1 MIVAIVFGC
10 FVYTANNTI
19 SAAAL
24 SNWPELIIESEST
37 PWLLLAAAEH
47 LLGLPGKILVGVAVS
62 SAVLSGIMGFYMAS
76 SRLMYSMSKDGY
88 LPAFYGKLDEKG
100 IPKNVKYCIDYL
112 NLDDADE
119 AENYQTMPEDAG
131 WTYVADLDKYLIF
144 ASKDGET
151 PVPINTDWR
160 EEYRLMRKGLW
171 RYEVPMGIIALAL
184 LVGLLVIP
192 DITFDTIEQ
201 ICIGIILWCAGGFG
215 LIGLIYSFLFYW
227 NSGRALKN
235 DEPMKARG
243 EKEARVWG
251 IFHGAFG
258 IVAGIGVLARY
269 ICVDYNHWMAGETG
283 AVFFLSMTLIAC
295 VCSFLLSTPLHRW
308 VSKRAYTMIDGIF
321 FIIIAI
327 GLFGYFIA
335 TQ

>member
-1 MIVAIVFGC
+1 MHDTTVYAILKIDISIIDIIRKALEIGKEQDMKLVDRFWPFMKADYKAAEKYLEAQSRKGLHIKHIDNYGIVAT
-10 FVYTANNTI
+10 Y
-19 SAAAL
+19 
-24 SNWPELIIESEST
+24 
-37 PWLLLAAAEH
+37 
-47 LLGLPGKILVGVAVS
+47 
-62 SAVLSGIMGFYMAS
+62 
-76 SRLMYSMSKDGY
+76 
-88 LPAFYGKLDEKG
+88 EKG

-119 AENYQTMPEDAG
+119 AENYQTMLEDAG
-131 WTYVADLDKYLIF
+131 WTYVGDLDKYLIF

-258 IVAGIGVLARY
+258 VVAGIGVLARY